1 MDDLNQLLLGFQV
14 ALTWHNVLFMVVGV
28 LLGIVVGVLPGLGG
42 PNGVAILLP
51 LTFGMAQ
58 LPGGTTSAIILLS
71 SIYWG
76 ALFGGAITSILFN
89 IPGEAWSVATTFDGY
104 PMAQQGS
111 AAEALTAAFTSSFI
125 GSLVAVMLITFLAP
139 SIAGFALKFG
149 PPEFFAVYLLTFC
162 SFVGLGREAKHKTV
176 ISMALGLLLAGVGLD
191 TVSGQLRMTFGSNDL
206 LRGVNFLVAVIGLFG
221 ISEILLTME
230 ERLALRGHAA
240 RISLRTVWNVW
251 KDLPKYWATL
261 IRSSLIGCWLG
272 ITPGGAIAA
281 SFMGYNLAKRF
292 SKDKESFGK
301 GRIEGVFA
309 PETAAHASGTA
320 ALLPMLALGIPGSGT
335 AAILLGGLMVWGLN
349 PGPLL
354 FVEHKD
360 FVWGLIA
367 SMYLGNV
374 VGLIMVLTCV
384 PFFAAIL
391 RVPFSIIAPAIV
403 FVCAIGAF
411 TVNNAMF
418 DVWMM
423 LAFGVLGYLFNKL
436 RYPLPPL
443 VLALV
448 LGDQA
453 ESSFRQAMLV
463 SQGNLGVFWSNW
475 LCGGIMT
482 LGLLMAFWPAL
493 QTLRAKLS
501 NSDAIARAA

>member
-1 MDDLNQLLLGFQV
+1 MEAVGLLAMGFK
-14 ALTWHNVLFMVVGV
+14 VLFTWKILALMMVGLTLGV
-28 LLGIVVGVLPGLGG
+28 FVGVLPGLGG

-51 LTFGMAQ
+51 LTFTMD
-58 LPGGTTSAIILLS
+58 PTSAIVMLS
-71 SIYWG
+71 CIYWG

-104 PMAQQGS
+104 PMAQKGQ

-125 GSLVAVMLITFLAP
+125 GSFVAVVLITFLAP
-139 SIAGFALKFG
+139 WIANFALRFG

-162 SFVGLGREAKHKTV
+162 SFVGLGREEKHKTI
-176 ISMALGLLLAGVGLD
+176 ISMALGLIVAGIGMD
-191 TVSGQLRMTFGSNDL
+191 TVSGQLRMTFGNSEL

-230 ERLALRGHAA
+230 ERLALRGHSA
-240 RISLRTVWNVW
+240 RISLRTVFRVW
-251 KDLPKYWATL
+251 RDLPKYWVTL
-261 IRSSLIGCWLG
+261 VRSAAIGCWLG

-292 SKDKESFGK
+292 AKDKDSFGK

-309 PETAAHASGTA
+309 PETAAHASGTS

-354 FVEHKD
+354 FVEHKE

-374 VGLIMVLTCV
+374 VGLVMVLTTV
-384 PFFAAIL
+384 PLFASVL
-391 RVPFSIIAPAIV
+391 RVPFAAIAPMIIV
-403 FVCAIGAF
+403 SCAIGAF
-411 TVNNAMF
+411 AIQNAMF
-418 DVWMM
+418 DIWLMV
-423 LAFGVLGYLFNKL
+423 LFGVIGYVFKKIGI
-436 RYPLPPL
+436 PLAPL
-443 VLALV
+443 TLALV
-448 LGDQA
+448 LGSRA
-453 ESSFRQAMLV
+453 EDAFRLSMIGAGGDLR
-463 SQGNLGVFWSNW
+463 VFWSNS
-475 LCGGIMT
+475 LVGTITT
-482 LGLLMAFWPAL
+482 LAIVLLFWPL
-493 QTLRAKLS
+493 IGRAISAVRGKPHE
-501 NSDAIARAA
+501 A

>member
-1 MDDLNQLLLGFQV
+1 MEALSLLLHGFAVLLTWKILALMLVGLLLGVF
-14 ALTWHNVLFMVVGV
+14 
-28 LLGIVVGVLPGLGG
+28 VGVLPGLGG

-51 LTFGMAQ
+51 LTFTMD
-58 LPGGTTSAIILLS
+58 PTTAIVMLS
-71 SIYWG
+71 CIYWG

-104 PMAQQGS
+104 PMAQQGK

-125 GSLVAVMLITFLAP
+125 GSLVAVLLITFLAP
-139 SIAGFALKFG
+139 GIASFALRFG

-162 SFVGLGREAKHKTV
+162 SFVGLGREEKHKTV
-176 ISMALGLLLAGVGLD
+176 ISMALGLLLAAVGMD
-191 TVSGQLRMTFGSNDL
+191 TVSGQLRMTFGFDPL

-240 RISLRTVWNVW
+240 SISLRVVFKVW
-251 KDLPKYWATL
+251 KEMPRYWVTL
-261 IRSSLIGCWLG
+261 LRSAAIGCWLG

-292 SKDKESFGK
+292 AKDPGSFGK
-301 GRIEGVFA
+301 GRIEGVFG
-309 PETAAHASGTA
+309 PETAAHASGTS

-360 FVWGLIA
+360 FVWGPIA

-374 VGLIMVLTCV
+374 VGLVIVLTTV
-384 PFFAAIL
+384 PIFASILRIPFAA
-391 RVPFSIIAPAIV
+391 VAPMIIV
-403 FVCAIGAF
+403 SCAIGAYAIQ
-411 TVNNAMF
+411 NAMF
-418 DVWMM
+418 DVWLM
-423 LAFGVLGYLFNKL
+423 LLFGIVGYVFKKIGV
-436 RYPLPPL
+436 PLAPFT
-443 VLALV
+443 LALV
-448 LGDQA
+448 LGNRSEDA
-453 ESSFRQAMLV
+453 FRLSMIGSGGDLR
-463 SQGNLGVFWSNW
+463 VFWSNG
-475 LCGGIMT
+475 LVGTITT
-482 LGLLMAFWPAL
+482 LALVLLFWPL
-493 QTLRAKLS
+493 LGKL
-501 NSDAIARAA
+501 AEGAGRIRRPVKT